1 MVLQSP
7 FCPSARTLVI
17 ICASLCIFSLSLSLW
32 PDLSVETVL
41 GAAVVSV
48 PVSSA
53 AAAVSVQPGEGA
65 AEPTAER

>member
-17 ICASLCIFSLSLSLW
+17 ICASLCIFSLSLW